1 MVKGLCQSLNAA
13 KYDRLLPSY
22 LLILLTSTKVNAEFM
37 WPVEGKVLSF
47 NDKSFVVKSLNLGLA
62 HTQEKS

>member
-1 MVKGLCQSLNAA
+1 MRK
-13 KYDRLLPSY
+13 KISY
-22 LLILLTSTKVNAEFM
+22 LLGILLILFIATNASAEFM

-62 HTQEKS
+62 HTHEKS